1 MRMKN
6 KAGIVTAAASGM
18 GRAGT
23 LLLARE
29 GASVLVVDRDAAGA
43 ARVADEITAAGGTA
57 FAVGADL
64 RDPAAASA
72 IVAEA
77 KGRFGGI
84 DFLWNHLGHPGPAA
98 VEELDFADFDLA
110 VDLNIRSQLASTI
123 ATLPELRARGGG
135 SILFT
140 ASTSGLVA
148 SAFSPVYSSVKAG
161 VIGLVRG
168 LAKRY
173 AKEGIRVNAVAPGP
187 VDTPMAREFVDRKDQ
202 PATKGLDREE
212 LVKKFGAM
220 TAMGRAGRPEE
231 IGYAALFLL
240 SDEASFVTGAVLPVD
255 GGLVA

>member
-64 RDPAAASA
+64 RDAAAA
-72 IVAEA
+72 TEIVAEA

-98 VEELDFADFDLA
+98 VEQLDFADFDLA

-123 ATLPELRARGGG
+123 AALPELRARGGG

-202 PATKGLDREE
+202 PATKGQDREE
-212 LVKKFGAM
+212 LVQKFGAM

>member
-18 GRAGT
+18 GRAGA
-23 LLLARE
+23 LLLGLE
-29 GASVLVVDRDAAGA
+29 GACVLVVDRDEAGA
-43 ARVADEITAAGGTA
+43 AAVAQEIANAGGKA

-64 RDPAAASA
+64 RDDAAAA
-72 IVAEA
+72 GIVAEA
-77 KGRFGGI
+77 KARFGGI

-98 VEELDFADFDLA
+98 IEGLDLDDFDLA
-110 VDLNIRSQLASTI
+110 VDLNIRSQLVSTI
-123 ATLPELRARGGG
+123 AALPEIRARGGG

-140 ASTSGLVA
+140 ASTSGMAA
-148 SAFSPVYSSVKAG
+148 SSFSPVYSGVKAG

-173 AKEGIRVNAVAPGP
+173 AREGIRVNAVSPGP
-187 VDTPMAREFVDRKDQ
+187 VDTPMARDFVDRKDQ
-202 PATKGLDREE
+202 SATKGMDREE
-212 LVKKFGAM
+212 LVKKFGAS

-240 SDEASFVTGAVLPVD
+240 SDEASYVTGAVLPVD
-255 GGLVA
+255 GGLLA